1 MGRGRLSGRGS
12 MWRLQPAGSSALRG
26 AWARISARAGTET
39 MERAVVR
46 CVPSEPKLSLSFALA
61 DGSHKH
67 MQRDQSEPLG
77 RALSRIATN
86 ALKGHAKAAAR
97 KGRRAAGAE
106 PAGTAASP
114 AEPVVKLYYR
124 EEAVGDDVLNVDAWQ
139 DGAVL
144 QIGDVKYKVERNP
157 PAVTELQLPRYIMA
171 GFPVCPKLGLEFG
184 EPASS
189 VFRWYREARPGAA
202 GGGVAAAGA
211 PIAHASGANPVPAA
225 PPPDGDAPASEEPG
239 ASSAGPVWVEV
250 GGAHERVFTPSN
262 ADIGLRLKLRCT
274 PGNGQRLGPSRE
286 LESAGPVEAGPGA
299 CTFDQRHMYTKRV
312 SGDALLRAV
321 TYNVLADVYAH
332 TEHSRAVLY
341 PYCAPYALG
350 LDYRLNLL
358 QKELSGY
365 SADVLCLQ
373 EVDRSVFHDSLAPA
387 LDAFGLQGLF
397 RLKQHQHEGLATFF
411 RRDKFRLL
419 AQHDIAYHQAL
430 ATDPVHGPLLEQ
442 LARYPQARD
451 RVLQRSSALQVS
463 ILQSTKDPS
472 KKICVANTHLYWHPR
487 GGHIRLIQMAVALTH
502 LNHVTQDLYPG
513 VPVLFCGDFNSTPS
527 TGMYT
532 FVSTGSVSADH
543 EDWASNGE
551 EERCNMS
558 LSHPFRLKSACGE
571 PAYTNY
577 VGGFHGCLD
586 YIFID
591 FTALEVEQVIPM
603 PSHEEVTTHQALPS
617 VSHPSDHIAL
627 ICDLKWK

>member
-1 MGRGRLSGRGS
+1 MGRGGWCGRGS
-12 MWRLQPAGSSALRG
+12 MWRLRAGISALREG
-26 AWARISARAGTET
+26 VWARFSGRAGAEAGTRAG

-46 CVPSEPKLSLSFALA
+46 CVPSEPKLSLSFAMA

-97 KGRRAAGAE
+97 KGRRGAGAGGAGTAGAGSGGSAGTAGAE
-106 PAGTAASP
+106 PAAGP
-114 AEPVVKLYYR
+114 AEPLVKLYYR
-124 EEAVGDDVLNVDAWQ
+124 EEPVGEDVLNVDAWQ

-157 PAVTELQLPRYIMA
+157 PSVTELQLPRYIMA

-184 EPASS
+184 EPERSLFAW
-189 VFRWYREARPGAA
+189 FREARPG
-202 GGGVAAAGA
+202 
-211 PIAHASGANPVPAA
+211 N
-225 PPPDGDAPASEEPG
+225 DGDAPG
-239 ASSAGPVWVEV
+239 ASAGPAWVEV
-250 GGAHERVFTPSN
+250 DGAHGRVFTPSN
-262 ADIGLRLKLRCT
+262 ADVGLRLKLRCT

-299 CTFDQRHMYTKRV
+299 CTFDQRHLYTQRV
-312 SGDALLRAV
+312 SGDGRVRAV

-365 SADVLCLQ
+365 SADLLCLQ

-387 LDAFGLQGLF
+387 LDAFGLHGLF

-430 ATDPVHGPLLEQ
+430 SGDPLHGALLEQ

-463 ILQSTKDPS
+463 VLQSTEDSS

-487 GGHIRLIQMAVALTH
+487 GGHIRLIQMAVALNH
-502 LNHVTQDLYPG
+502 LKHVTQVLYPG
-513 VPVLFCGDFNSTPS
+513 IPILFCGDFNSTPS
-527 TGMYT
+527 TGMYS
-532 FVSTGSVSADH
+532 FVSTGSISEDH
-543 EDWASNGE
+543 EDWTSNGE

-558 LSHPFRLKSACGE
+558 LTHPFRLKSACGE

>member
-1 MGRGRLSGRGS
+1 MGRGGSCGRES
-12 MWRLQPAGSSALRG
+12 MWRLRAGSSALRG
-26 AWARISARAGTET
+26 GAWARISGRAGAEAG

-67 MQRDQSEPLG
+67 MQRDQTEPLG

-97 KGRRAAGAE
+97 KGRRAAEPGAG
-106 PAGTAASP
+106 AGASAGAAAP
-114 AEPVVKLYYR
+114 AEPLVKLYYR
-124 EEAVGDDVLNVDAWQ
+124 EEAVGDDVLNADAWQ

-184 EPASS
+184 EPERSL
-189 VFRWYREARPGAA
+189 FRWFREARPGAA
-202 GGGVAAAGA
+202 AGA
-211 PIAHASGANPVPAA
+211 PGAPACAA
-225 PPPDGDAPASEEPG
+225 PPADGDAPAAE
-239 ASSAGPVWVEV
+239 ASAGPAWVEV

-262 ADIGLRLKLRCT
+262 ADVGLRLKLRCT

-299 CTFDQRHMYTKRV
+299 CTFDQRHLYTKRV
-312 SGDALLRAV
+312 SGDGLVRAV

-373 EVDRSVFHDSLAPA
+373 EVDRAVFHDSLAPA
-387 LDAFGLQGLF
+387 LDAFGLHGLF

-419 AQHDIAYHQAL
+419 AQHDIAYQQAL
-430 ATDPVHGPLLEQ
+430 AGDPLHGQLLEQ

-463 ILQSTKDPS
+463 VLQSTKDSS

-502 LNHVTQDLYPG
+502 LKHVTQDLYPG
-513 VPVLFCGDFNSTPS
+513 VPILFCGDFNSTPS
-527 TGMYT
+527 TGMYS
-532 FVSTGSVSADH
+532 FVSTGSISEDH

-558 LSHPFRLKSACGE
+558 LTHPFRLKSACGE

>member
-1 MGRGRLSGRGS
+1 MGHGGSCGHGS
-12 MWRLQPAGSSALRG
+12 MWRLRAGSSALRG
-26 AWARISARAGTET
+26 GAGVRLWARARAEAGAA

-97 KGRRAAGAE
+97 KGRRGQAVAGAGAE
-106 PAGTAASP
+106 PA
-114 AEPVVKLYYR
+114 AEPLVKLYYR
-124 EEAVGDDVLNVDAWQ
+124 EEPVGDDVLNVDAWQ

-171 GFPVCPKLGLEFG
+171 GFPVCPKIGLEFG
-184 EPASS
+184 EPERSL
-189 VFRWYREARPGAA
+189 FRWFREARPGAA
-202 GGGVAAAGA
+202 GVPSAPAGT
-211 PIAHASGANPVPAA
+211 A
-225 PPPDGDAPASEEPG
+225 PPASPPPPPADGDAPPQADAST
-239 ASSAGPVWVEV
+239 GPAWVEV
-250 GGAHERVFTPSN
+250 AGAHERVFTPSN

-274 PGNGQRLGPSRE
+274 PGNGQRLGPCRE

-299 CTFDQRHMYTKRV
+299 CTFDQRHLYTKRV
-312 SGDALLRAV
+312 SGDGLLRAV

-397 RLKQHQHEGLATFF
+397 RLKQQQHEGLATFF

-419 AQHDIAYHQAL
+419 AQHDIAYQQAL
-430 ATDPVHGPLLEQ
+430 TGDPRHGALLES
-442 LARYPQARD
+442 LARAPQARD

-463 ILQSTKDPS
+463 VLQSTKDPS

-502 LNHVTQDLYPG
+502 LQHVTQDLYPG
-513 VPVLFCGDFNSTPS
+513 IPILFCGDFNSTPS
-527 TGMYT
+527 TGMYS
-532 FVSTGSVSADH
+532 FVSTGSISEDH

-551 EERCNMS
+551 EERCSMA
-558 LSHPFRLKSACGE
+558 LTHPFRLKSACGE